1 MSNIKSPRST
11 YSNLDRYDLN
21 SILYVSP
28 TQLPGCSPQV
38 KRYETREN
46 YIREDMGSFSLFAAV
61 RHPYNS
67 CRDGDENCGN
77 LAGVT

>member
-1 MSNIKSPRST
+1 MSNIKGPRST
-11 YSNLDRYDLN
+11 YSNLKRYDLN

-28 TQLPGCSPQV
+28 TQHPGCTPPVNQEA
-38 KRYETREN
+38 KEN
-46 YIREDMGSFSLFAAV
+46 YIREDLGSFSLFAAV
-61 RHPYNS
+61 RYPYNS